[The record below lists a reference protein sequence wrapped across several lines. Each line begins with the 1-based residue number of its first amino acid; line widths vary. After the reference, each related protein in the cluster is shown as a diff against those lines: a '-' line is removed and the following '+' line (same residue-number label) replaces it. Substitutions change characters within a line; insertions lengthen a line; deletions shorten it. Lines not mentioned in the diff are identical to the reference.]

1 MGEAPKKKRGL
12 LRRSV
17 GAVGR
22 GSAKVIGTTA
32 KVTAKGTGKVA
43 KATAKGTGKVAKVTA
58 KGGYYTMKNGGKGL
72 LFAAGKAFPRHP
84 DESIWQYRKRMAIL
98 GFKVSWFTGGI
109 VSAASGSSTVQ
120 QFAINYA
127 KGVVV
132 EEVIKR
138 GIGEVFDE
146 GDSEKSVEEV

>member
-1 MGEAPKKKRGL
+1 MAEKPKKKRGL

-22 GSAKVIGTTA
+22 GSAKVVGTTV
-32 KVTAKGTGKVA
+32 KVTAKGAYGAGKI
-43 KATAKGTGKVAKVTA
+43 TA
-58 KGGYYTMKNGGKGL
+58 KGGYYTMKNGGRGL

-84 DESIWQYRKRMAIL
+84 DETIWRYRKRMAIL

-109 VSAASGSSTVQ
+109 ISAASGSSTVQ

-127 KGVVV
+127 KGTVV
-132 EEVIKR
+132 EEMIKR
-138 GIGEVFDE
+138 GIGEVLVE
-146 GDSEKSVEEV
+146 GTSEKSGEED

>member
-1 MGEAPKKKRGL
+1 MEEAPKKKRGL

-32 KVTAKGTGKVA
+32 KVSVRGTGKVA
-43 KATAKGTGKVAKVTA
+43 KFTA

-72 LFAAGKAFPRHP
+72 LIAAGMAFPRHP
-84 DESIWQYRKRMAIL
+84 DETNWQYRKRMAIL

-109 VSAASGSSTVQ
+109 ISAASGSSTVQ

-127 KGVVV
+127 RGAVV
-132 EEVIKR
+132 EEMVKR
-138 GIGEVFDE
+138 GIGEVFNEDT
-146 GDSEKSVEEV
+146 SEESVE

>member
-1 MGEAPKKKRGL
+1 MEEAPKKKRGL

-22 GSAKVIGTTA
+22 GSSKVIGTTA
-32 KVTAKGTGKVA
+32 KVTVKGTGKVA
-43 KATAKGTGKVAKVTA
+43 KATAKSTGKVAKFTA

-72 LFAAGKAFPRHP
+72 LIAAGMAFPRHS

-98 GFKVSWFTGGI
+98 GFKVSWVTGGI
-109 VSAASGSSTVQ
+109 ISAASGSSTVQ

-127 KGVVV
+127 RDAVM
-132 EEVIKR
+132 EEVVKR
-138 GIGEVFDE
+138 GIGEIFNTDDTE
-146 GDSEKSVEEV
+146 ESVE

>member
-22 GSAKVIGTTA
+22 GGAKVIGTTT
-32 KVTAKGTGKVA
+32 KVSAKGTGKVV
-43 KATAKGTGKVAKVTA
+43 KFTA

-72 LFAAGKAFPRHP
+72 LIAAGMAFPRHP
-84 DESIWQYRKRMAIL
+84 DETIWQYRKRMAIL
-98 GFKVSWFTGGI
+98 GFKVSWVTGGI
-109 VSAASGSSTVQ
+109 ISAASGSSTVQ

-127 KGVVV
+127 RDAVM
-132 EEVIKR
+132 EEVVKR
-138 GIGEVFDE
+138 GIGEIFNTD
-146 GDSEKSVEEV
+146 DSEESIE

>member
-1 MGEAPKKKRGL
+1 MEDAPKKKRGL

-32 KVTAKGTGKVA
+32 KVTAKGTGKI
-43 KATAKGTGKVAKVTA
+43 AKVTA

-72 LFAAGKAFPRHP
+72 LFAAGKAFPRHS
-84 DESIWQYRKRMAIL
+84 DETIWQYRKRMAIL
-98 GFKVSWFTGGI
+98 GFKVSWFSGGI
-109 VSAASGSSTVQ
+109 ISAASGSSTVQ

-127 KGVVV
+127 KGAVV
-132 EEVIKR
+132 EEMIKR
-138 GIGEVFDE
+138 GIGEVLVE
-146 GDSEKSVEEV
+146 GTSEKSVEEDSLHPLFEED